1 MTTMRLSSA
10 LFMLCAAAGTSL
22 AAVESTAFKS
32 MIQNY
37 CLDCHDDSMS
47 KGDLDLS
54 RVLDQDIVANKQVW
68 EDVLRRIHARQM
80 PPADKKKR
88 PNEAEYVS
96 TIEHL
101 EHILDQHALQN
112 PHPGRGN
119 TIRRM
124 NRTEYRNAV
133 RDLLAVDVDV
143 TDFIPAEQLSHGFDN
158 VNVSTFSPTLL
169 DRYLTLAKKI
179 AQLAVGAAEKSPG
192 GQTFRMAPDVTQ
204 EEQAD
209 GLPFGTRG
217 GMLIN
222 YNFPRNGE
230 YEFRVRLMRDRD
242 EKVEGMRG
250 QYELLV
256 LIDGKQMTSFT
267 VKGDND
273 HANIDS
279 HLHVRLPLTA
289 GPKAVGVTFLKGMS
303 SVEASLRQPY
313 ISRFNLHRH
322 PRKAPA
328 VYQVTITGP
337 YNSTETGDSPSRQ
350 KIFSPQQKNTGEETA
365 SAEKII
371 ARLLRQAYRRPVSTA
386 DAKPIMAFYHQGRK
400 DGNFE
405 SGIEMA
411 ISAILVSREFLTH
424 VEREPSDKPSGAV
437 FPLTDIDLASR
448 LSFFLWSSSPDDTL
462 LLLAE
467 RGDLH
472 KPEVLAEQV
481 KRMLADPK
489 SDALVRNFASQWLH
503 LRNLDS
509 FTPEARLFPDF
520 DDNLRQSMRRETEL
534 LFQDVLNN
542 NRSVMSLIESK
553 YTYLNERLARHYGIP
568 HVHGAHFRRVEV
580 TKESRRGG
588 ILRHGSVLTVTSY
601 ATRTSPVLRGRWVL
615 ENILGTPPPPP
626 DPNVPSLDSV
636 KVSANLPVRER
647 LAVHRENPACASCH
661 DIMDPPGFAMEQF
674 DAIGQWREREGE
686 IPINASGGLPDG
698 QQFVGI
704 DGLEQGVMQRPE
716 LFAHAISEKLLIY
729 ALGRGL
735 EVSDGAA
742 LRTIVRKAAADDYRL
757 ATIIQG
763 VVASVPF
770 TMKEKR

>member
-1 MTTMRLSSA
+1 MRLPFSLS
-10 LFMLCAAAGTSL
+10 LLL
-22 AAVESTAFKS
+22 AAVSSSISAVESPALKS

-37 CLDCHDDSMS
+37 CLDCHDDSVS

-54 RVLDQDIVANKQVW
+54 RVLDKDMVANQQVW
-68 EDVLRRIHARQM
+68 EDVLRRINARQM

-88 PNEAEYVS
+88 PTEAEYVS

-101 EHILDQHALQN
+101 EHVLDQHAQQN

-133 RDLLAVDVDV
+133 RDLLAIDVDV
-143 TDFIPAEQLSHGFDN
+143 TEAIPAEQLSHGFDN

-192 GQTFRMAPDVTQ
+192 GQTFRMPPDVTQ
-204 EEQAD
+204 ETQMD

-217 GMLIN
+217 GTLIN
-222 YNFPRNGE
+222 YNFPRNGD

-242 EKVEGMRG
+242 EKVEGMNG
-250 QYELLV
+250 EHELLV
-256 LIDGKQMTSFT
+256 LIEGKKMASFT
-267 VKGDND
+267 VKSDKDHTTIDN
-273 HANIDS
+273 

-289 GPKAVGVTFLKGMS
+289 GPKAVGITFLKELS

-322 PRKAPA
+322 PRKTPA

-337 YNSTETGDSPSRQ
+337 YNSTEVGDSPSRQ
-350 KIFSPQQKNTGEETA
+350 KIFSSWPQKADEETA
-365 SAEKII
+365 SAEAII
-371 ARLLRQAYRRPVSTA
+371 ARLLRQAYRRPITTVDSQR
-386 DAKPIMAFYHQGRK
+386 IMEFYHQGRK
-400 DGNFE
+400 EGNFE

-437 FPLTDIDLASR
+437 FPLNDIDLASR
-448 LSFFLWSSSPDDTL
+448 LSFFLWSSIPDDTL
-462 LLLAE
+462 LALAE
-467 RGDLH
+467 RGVLH
-472 KPEVLAEQV
+472 KSEVLSEQV
-481 KRMLADPK
+481 TRMLADPK
-489 SDALVRNFASQWLH
+489 SEALVRNFASQWLH

-509 FTPEARLFPDF
+509 FTPEARIFPDF

-542 NRSVMSLIESK
+542 NRNIMSLIDSK
-553 YTYLNERLARHYGIP
+553 YTYLNERLAKHYGIA
-568 HVHGAHFRRVEV
+568 HVHGTHFRRVEV

-601 ATRTSPVLRGRWVL
+601 ATRTSPVLRGKWVL

-626 DPNVPSLDSV
+626 APDVPALDNV
-636 KVSANLPVRER
+636 KVSANLSVRER

-686 IPINASGGLPDG
+686 APINASGGLPDG
-698 QQFVGI
+698 RQFVGI

-716 LFAHAISEKLLIY
+716 LFAHALSEKLLIY

-735 EVSDGAA
+735 EVSDAAA

-757 ATIIQG
+757 ATIIQS

-770 TMKEKR
+770 TMKEKK